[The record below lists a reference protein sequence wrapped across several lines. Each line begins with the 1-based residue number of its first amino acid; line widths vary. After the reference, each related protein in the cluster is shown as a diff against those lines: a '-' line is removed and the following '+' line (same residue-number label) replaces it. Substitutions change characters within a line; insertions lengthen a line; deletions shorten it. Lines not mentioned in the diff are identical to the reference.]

1 MSPYKFILLI
11 LLSTFVLISCSDK
24 AAEKTPEQTP
34 AIKRAEVSYLN
45 ETYALIRSKQVEN
58 VAYKLEFSLSGDDDD
73 FSGNAEISFNLL
85 NTEQALTLDFSGGAV
100 EKVLLDGNAIEFDYN
115 NWFIA
120 IAQKHLNIG
129 PQHITVEFTHPYSK
143 TGSGLYRSIDPEDGK
158 AYIYSDLE
166 PYDAN
171 QIFPAFDQPDLKAT
185 YDTQVDVPADWQVI
199 TARRE
204 SDIVDKG
211 ERKTWNFPTSDKFST
226 YIFSLHAGPYKVWE
240 AMAGDIPLRLM
251 ARQTLAGYVNEEDW
265 FEISQQGFEFF
276 QKYYEV
282 DYPFHK
288 YDQIIVPDF
297 NWGAM
302 ENVGA
307 VTFSERYIKRGSY
320 TIEERE
326 SIASVILHEMAHMWF
341 GNLVTMRWWN
351 GLWLNESFATYMAY
365 LAATEATEF
374 TQAKHSFFS
383 RKLWGYDTD
392 EQVTNHPIELPVNN
406 TDSGFANFD
415 GITYSKGGAALKQLS
430 YLIEPEVF
438 RQGVSQYLKDKSYAN
453 SELDDFISSMARAAG
468 RDLDEWTRQ
477 WLYTKGTNRITTHY
491 QCEAGKISS
500 MEVQQESMPSD
511 DQELREHRLQLGL
524 YKKQENNQMELMNAL
539 PVIIAGASTDV
550 SELNGSDCPDFVY
563 PNYDDWAF
571 VKIALPEKEVNLLKT
586 NINGFSDP
594 MLRSMLWRN
603 LWEAVRDAKL
613 PLTNYANIVLTN
625 IGGEKNLKT
634 LGRVTRTIHS
644 TIAYLY
650 LFQMSDLSSQEWLQN
665 SFENLAWE
673 KIHSSKGQTDLQ
685 KIWFDHYADI
695 VHSPE
700 GLARLKT
707 LLNGETSIAGFV
719 LDQDRRWALVN
730 RLSAH
735 TYTGIETI
743 LEKELTND
751 PSNTGQKAY
760 IAAQAAAPNMENKQK
775 WLAEIQK
782 ENTDMALA
790 KLRAAMGTLYPAY
803 HVEYR
808 RALLETVLAPL
819 PKLDNK
825 KGQQYLN
832 FYARS
837 LLKGDC
843 SAFSNVAFQK
853 AIDENRASSL
863 GTTKTLKI
871 ALQENQRC
879 MSMKSLLSR

>member
-1 MSPYKFILLI
+1 MYKFILLI
-11 LLSTFVLISCSDK
+11 LLSTFALISCSDK
-24 AAEKTPEQTP
+24 AAEKAPEQTP

-45 ETYALIRSKQVEN
+45 ETYALIRSKQVKN
-58 VAYKLEFSLSGDDDD
+58 VAYKLEFNLPADEDD
-73 FSGNAEISFNLL
+73 FSGKADISFELL
-85 NTEQALTLDFSGGAV
+85 NTDQDLTIDFSEGAV
-100 EKVLLDGNAIEFDYN
+100 QKVLLDGKKVNFDYN
-115 NWFIA
+115 NWFIT
-120 IAQKHLNIG
+120 IDRGHLKKG
-129 PQHITVEFTHPYSK
+129 RQHITVEFTHPYSK
-143 TGSGLYRSIDPEDGK
+143 TGSGLYRSVDPEDGRV
-158 AYIYSDLE
+158 YVYSDLE

-171 QIFPAFDQPDLKAT
+171 RIFPNFDQPDLKAT
-185 YDTQVDVPADWQVI
+185 YKMQVEVPSDWQVI

-204 SDIVDKG
+204 TDITG
-211 ERKTWNFPTSDKFST
+211 EGDRKVWDFPDSDKFST
-226 YIFSLHAGPYKVWE
+226 YIFSLHAGPYKIWE
-240 AMAGDIPLRLM
+240 DKAGDIPLRLL
-251 ARQTLAGYVNEEDW
+251 ARQTLAEYVEIDHW
-265 FEISQQGFEFF
+265 FKITQQGFEFF

-297 NWGAM
+297 NSGAM

-326 SIASVILHEMAHMWF
+326 RIASVVLHEMAHMWF

-365 LAATEATEF
+365 LAATESTEF
-374 TQAKHSFFS
+374 TQAWHSFFS

-438 RQGVSQYLKDKSYAN
+438 RQGVSQYLKDKSYGN
-453 SELDDFISSMARAAG
+453 SELDDFMSSMARAAG

-477 WLYTKGTNRITTHY
+477 WLYTKGTNRITTYY

-500 MEVQQESMPSD
+500 MKVAQESMPAD

-524 YKKQENNQMELMNAL
+524 YKKQEDNQMELMKAL
-539 PVIIAGASTDV
+539 PVIITGASTDV
-550 SELNGSDCPDFVY
+550 AELNGSDCPDFVY

-571 VKIALPEKEVNLLKT
+571 VKVGLPEKEVNILKK
-586 NINGFSDP
+586 NINGFGDP
-594 MLRSMLWRN
+594 MMRSMLWRN

-613 PLTNYANIVLTN
+613 PLTDYANIVLTN
-625 IGGEKNLKT
+625 IADEKNLKT
-634 LGRVTRTIHS
+634 LGRVTGTIHS
-644 TIAYLY
+644 TIDYMY
-650 LFQMSDLSSQEWLQN
+650 LFQITDLSSQEWLQT

-685 KIWFDHYADI
+685 KIWFDHYSGI

-735 TYTGIETI
+735 AYTGIETI
-743 LEKELTND
+743 LEKELIND
-751 PSNTGQKAY
+751 PSNSGEKAY
-760 IAAQAAAPNMENKQK
+760 IATQAAAPNLENKQK
-775 WLAEIQK
+775 WLTEIQK
-782 ENTDMALA
+782 DNTDMALA

-808 RALLETVLAPL
+808 QALLDQVLALL
-819 PKLDNK
+819 PELDAK
-825 KGQQYLN
+825 KGQQYLK
-832 FYARS
+832 FYARY
-837 LLKGDC
+837 LLKGNC
-843 SAFSNVAFQK
+843 SASSNVAFQK
-853 AIDENRASSL
+853 AIDENQASSL
-863 GTTKTLKI
+863 GTTKTLRI

-879 MSMKSLLSR
+879 MDMKALLGR